1 MASLH
6 GSSAILAMDPRN
18 SPRHQQ
24 RRQRI
29 GSKRSST
36 CENQW
41 KVRVM
46 KLRVRVEGWIW
57 RLGENTSYGSCRDLL
72 ESFAVGNWWITED
85 FLVGWLRTFLGTG
98 CFFFL
103 LCGFWK
109 STIRIL
115 SLMNVLSRYYPY
127 TSQKVD
133 VIILLGGGFNFLFLP
148 LHWERIQFDYFSNR
162 LKPPPR
168 LHYWDRVM
176 YSNTVDGSNPA
187 PVDRW
192 FLPLFTRFYTS
203 QVVVWDF
210 GPATVV

>member
-1 MASLH
+1 
-6 GSSAILAMDPRN
+6 MDPKN

-46 KLRVRVEGWIW
+46 EVAGICWGV
-57 RLGENTSYGSCRDLL
+57 LL
-72 ESFAVGNWWITED
+72 DNWWITEAFLVDWEPFWVQDD
-85 FLVGWLRTFLGTG
+85 FLL
-98 CFFFL
+98 L

-109 STIRIL
+109 FPIGIL

-127 TSQKVD
+127 TSHKMD
-133 VIILLGGGFNFLFLP
+133 VIMLLGGGFNFVILTLT
-148 LHWERIQFDYFSNR
+148 WERIQFDYFSKR

-168 LHYWDRVM
+168 LHDSIM

-210 GPATVV
+210 GPSTV